1 MSGRSRN
8 IGLYDM
14 RHCPEAMRLRNRLY
28 AALESAVEESVL
40 SKKKSSAASD
50 AESIGE
56 RLARLRKEKGITQVE
71 LAKMLDTTQPVVSD
85 YERGLLRLHGEL
97 IVQLAGILEVSA
109 DELLGLEQ
117 LQRPG
122 PARDRRLARRLQAFD
137 KLPKRDRD
145 TLTRTVDAFLER
157 AQVAG

>member
-1 MSGRSRN
+1 
-8 IGLYDM
+8 M
-14 RHCPEAMRLRNRLY
+14 RQCPETMLLRNRLY
-28 AALESAVEESVL
+28 AALDSAVEESAL
-40 SKKKSSAASD
+40 EKKRKPAAAS
-50 AESIGE
+50 AETLGQ

-97 IVQLAGILEVSA
+97 IIQLAGILEVSA

-117 LQRPG
+117 LQRAG

>member
-1 MSGRSRN
+1 MEKKRK
-8 IGLYDM
+8 
-14 RHCPEAMRLRNRLY
+14 P
-28 AALESAVEESVL
+28 AAAN
-40 SKKKSSAASD
+40 
-50 AESIGE
+50 AETLGQ

-71 LAKMLDTTQPVVSD
+71 LAKMLETTQPVVSD

-97 IVQLAGILEVSA
+97 IIQLAGILEVSA

-117 LQRPG
+117 RERPG